1 MDRKDY
7 LTKLTQ
13 EDRELIKLFQ
23 DEVDRINL
31 LYMKAVNSKDMTKAN
46 QLLKQIKKISNYLN
60 KEYWKW
66 AEVRLPQEYVKG
78 SSYIDEVLE
87 MNSIAIE
94 NLTNQ
99 VVQSYLEELWPIH
112 IEAVNAL
119 VDNSKNYVKA
129 SLDWMERQALTMIN
143 ELQQS
148 QVRQELAKWIISGDS
163 VQSSNKR
170 LTDYF
175 MNQWISWFKDRSWKY
190 WSMDRY
196 VDMLTRTETAIA
208 NTQWTINR
216 ALELWITQFKI
227 VEKPDCCEVCAEMD
241 WDIVD
246 IRDWIVDLPPF
257 HPNCRWYIVAVIED
271 EEWNQIDI
279 DLRESTEEESEDKE
293 MTPEERIEKALD
305 IIENSTMYLNH
316 EQAAVINMNWEV
328 IRMASW
334 LSWKVRLPRA
344 WINEPYIFTHN
355 HPNSSS
361 FSMADLINWRN
372 NDYQY
377 WLRASSKVWTYYLYA
392 EREIDKSLFVQ
403 KYLRNERYAVSK
415 WKKDMMNIATA
426 WRSWGTKDYIMMK
439 DWTTLYYKDNPLEF
453 DKLIDEH
460 FWKYQ
465 RELIQEIAEDTP
477 WVKFEFIESDWVQK
491 DTEENQT
498 YLAEVKELDK
508 LRKKKIKTYEDW
520 KENIKINKYL

>member
-31 LYMKAVNSKDMTKAN
+31 LYMKAVNSNDMTKAN

-60 KEYWKW
+60 QEYWKR

-78 SSYIDEVLE
+78 SSYIDEVLQ
-87 MNSIAIE
+87 MDSIAIE

-196 VDMLTRTETAIA
+196 IDMLTRTETAIA

-216 ALELWITQFKI
+216 ALELWITKFWI
-227 VEKPDCCEVCAEMD
+227 IEKPDCCEVCAEMNG
-241 WDIVD
+241 DIVD
-246 IRDWIVDLPPF
+246 IRDWVVELPPF
-257 HPNCRWYIVAVIED
+257 HPNCRGYIVAIVDEEEWRNRLIEPEQINQIED
-271 EEWNQIDI
+271 TKA
-279 DLRESTEEESEDKE
+279 L
-293 MTPEERIEKALD
+293 TPEERIKKALD
-305 IIENSTMYLNH
+305 IIENSTMYLKH
-316 EQAAVINMNWEV
+316 EQGALIDMNWKI

-334 LSWKVRLPRA
+334 LNGSVKLPRA
-344 WINEPYIFTHN
+344 WIEEPYIFTHN

-361 FSMADLINWRN
+361 FSWNDLDNRLYN
-372 NDYQY
+372 NNQY
-377 WLRASSKVWTYYLYA
+377 WLRASSKVWIYNLYA
-392 EREIDKSLFVQ
+392 ERTIDKVLFIKKYSNLERQAVKTGRADLRTLADARKSWSTQ
-403 KYLRNERYAVSK
+403 DFVKFKDWTYLFYRDNPYKFDKFMDEHYYKYLREALTEAA
-415 WKKDMMNIATA
+415 D
-426 WRSWGTKDYIMMK
+426 
-439 DWTTLYYKDNPLEF
+439 
-453 DKLIDEH
+453 
-460 FWKYQ
+460 
-465 RELIQEIAEDTP
+465 DTP
-477 WVKFEFIESDWVQK
+477 WVTFEFIESDWVRK
-491 DTEENQT
+491 DTELNNM
-498 YLAEVKELDK
+498 YLDK
-508 LRKKKIKTYEDW
+508 VEEVNKLRRKKIKDYED
-520 KENIKINKYL
+520 NIELNDYL